1 MGQILDDLLLDIC
14 DGRYKE
20 NDKLPSSNELAS
32 KYGVSRMT
40 VREEYRRLEEMGY
53 VYSLQGR
60 GIYLS
65 ERKKIIEL
73 TLSGE
78 SFTEKIIAQGYNLE
92 TKIIYCDR
100 IPYNE
105 KIYSKLQADRMEEIY
120 KIGRLRIVDNE
131 PVAIHISYLSK
142 RKFPDIHKEAQN
154 IYSICDYYNDKGIK
168 YTSIKETVLSITFPE
183 AKERKLLNCRELVP
197 LIKLESEVMEKTG
210 GETIEYSEILYRSD
224 RFKYKI

>member
-1 MGQILDDLLLDIC
+1 MGKILDDLLLDIC

-20 NDKLPSSNELAS
+20 NDKLPSSNELAC
-32 KYGVSRMT
+32 KYGVSRMK

-60 GIYLS
+60 GIYLA
-65 ERKKIIEL
+65 EQNKIIEL

-78 SFTEKIIAQGYNLE
+78 SFSKKLTNQGYNLE

-105 KIYSKLQADRMEEIY
+105 KVYSRLKAGRMDEIY

-131 PVAIHISYLSK
+131 PVAIHISYLPK
-142 RKFPDIHKEAQN
+142 RIFPNIHEEAQN
-154 IYSICDYYNDKGIK
+154 IYSICDYYNQKGIK
-168 YTSIKETVLSITFPE
+168 YTSIKETVLSIVFPE

-197 LIKLESEVMEKTG
+197 LIKLENEVVEESSG
-210 GETIEYSEILYRSD
+210 DIIEYTEIMYRSD